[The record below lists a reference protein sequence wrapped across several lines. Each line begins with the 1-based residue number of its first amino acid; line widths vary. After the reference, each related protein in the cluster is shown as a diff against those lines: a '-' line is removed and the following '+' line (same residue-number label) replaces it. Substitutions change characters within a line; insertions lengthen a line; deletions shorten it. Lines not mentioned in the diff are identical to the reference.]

1 MEPETI
7 EIKVAEYY
15 DQPKYYGDMP
25 EVVFNALEAAITP
38 IEDGVNRR
46 FFQAIEALVSL
57 GRWSALESFCK
68 EAGLSASRYRETRF
82 TYGVTPRPGK
92 VSRYKSIQIEA
103 LYYLVAKYSVSSD
116 WLLTGRGNM
125 FSK

>member
-1 MEPETI
+1 MGV
-7 EIKVAEYY
+7 KK
-15 DQPKYYGDMP
+15 PKI
-25 EVVFNALEAAITP
+25 ITP

-57 GRWSALESFCK
+57 GRLSALESFCK
-68 EAGLSASRYRETRF
+68 EAGLS
-82 TYGVTPRPGK
+82 

>member
-1 MEPETI
+1 MGV
-7 EIKVAEYY
+7 KK
-15 DQPKYYGDMP
+15 PKI
-25 EVVFNALEAAITP
+25 ITP

-57 GRWSALESFCK
+57 GRLSALESFCK
-68 EAGLSASRYRETRF
+68 EAGLSA
-82 TYGVTPRPGK
+82 
-92 VSRYKSIQIEA
+92 SRYKSIQIEA

>member
-1 MEPETI
+1 MGV
-7 EIKVAEYY
+7 KK
-15 DQPKYYGDMP
+15 PKI
-25 EVVFNALEAAITP
+25 ITP

-57 GRWSALESFCK
+57 GRLSALESFCK

-82 TYGVTPRPGK
+82 VYGVTPRPGK

-103 LYYLVAKYSVSSD
+103 LYYLAAKYSVSSD
-116 WLLTGRGNM
+116 WLLTGWGNM